1 MIAQVDRDGNGK
13 ISIEGMSFIINH
25 FPSRGNS
32 NDETVEYFFFL
43 IEFAALVERES

>member
-13 ISIEGMSFIINH
+13 ISIEGKKKKTTRIF
-25 FPSRGNS
+25 
-32 NDETVEYFFFL
+32 VLFFFSFF